1 VSLPTIVAEGLC
13 KKFRVYRSPRDVL
26 WEVLTG
32 RPRHI
37 DFVALDDVSF
47 TVQKGEVVGLIGR
60 NGAGKSTLLKI
71 LAGTLVATA
80 GKLEVNGRVS
90 AILELGTGFNPEY
103 TGRENIYLGGL
114 CLGLK
119 RDEIRSREAEI
130 ISFSELEEFID
141 RPFKTYSSGMQA
153 RLTFS
158 VVASVK
164 PRILI
169 IDEALSVG
177 DAKFQRK
184 CFALLQSLKARGVS
198 ILFVS
203 HDPQSI
209 QQIADRVIVIDKGSI
224 VFDGD
229 CGQGIK
235 QYTRLLF
242 EGEIESTMKD
252 PRVPG
257 RTNDVEDGLDM
268 QVSKSNL
275 TGDCLHL
282 DTINTHLG
290 TQTSLEPSMCRAEEP
305 REYPEMAPKEMR
317 YGSGI
322 IRIDALKIVNA
333 EGEPTTW
340 VVCGEPFSILLRVLA
355 KHETEAFSAGFRLT
369 TVQGLTVYGT
379 SSALQNRTF
388 HCRAGESLEVV
399 FRCEG
404 NLAPGTY
411 FLTAAIAQS
420 DTVMFDRRVDAVA
433 LRVIGR
439 IGAYD
444 ASLTNLRAIIESRAP
459 RDVGTGLIQDTAYPS
474 P

>member
-1 VSLPTIVAEGLC
+1 VSLPAIVTEGLC
-13 KKFRVYRSPRDVL
+13 KKFRVYRTPRDVM

-32 RPRHI
+32 RPRHS
-37 DFVALDDVSF
+37 DFIALDDVSF

-71 LAGTLVATA
+71 LAGTLAATA
-80 GKLEVNGRVS
+80 GRLEVNGRVS

-119 RDEIRSREAEI
+119 REEIRSREAEI
-130 ISFSELEEFID
+130 ISFSELEDFID

-158 VVASVK
+158 VAASVK
-164 PRILI
+164 PGILI

-184 CFALLQSLKARGVS
+184 CFALLQSFKARGVS
-198 ILFVS
+198 IVFVS
-203 HDPQSI
+203 HDPQSVQHI
-209 QQIADRVIVIDKGSI
+209 SDRVIVLDKGCI
-224 VFDGD
+224 LFNGD

-242 EGEIESTMKD
+242 EGEVESATED
-252 PRVPG
+252 ARVPG
-257 RTNDVEDGLDM
+257 RTNGVEDDIDTQASRDKFAGDSL
-268 QVSKSNL
+268 QV
-275 TGDCLHL
+275 DAI
-282 DTINTHLG
+282 DVQLG
-290 TQTSLEPSMCRAEEP
+290 TQTSLEPGMRRAETQHEC
-305 REYPEMAPKEMR
+305 PEIVPKEMR
-317 YGSGI
+317 YGSGLV
-322 IRIDALKIVNA
+322 RIDTLMIVNA
-333 EGEPTTW
+333 EDESTTW
-340 VVCGEPFSILLRVLA
+340 VACGEPFSIVLRVFA
-355 KHETEAFSAGFRLT
+355 KHEIEAFSAGFRLT

-388 HCRAGESLEVV
+388 RCRAGESIEIV
-399 FRCEG
+399 FLCEG

-444 ASLTNLRAIIESRAP
+444 ASLTNLRAIIDSRAP
-459 RDVGTGLIQDTAYPS
+459 KDVKLIQNIAYPS
-474 P
+474 S

>member
-1 VSLPTIVAEGLC
+1 MSLPAIVTEGLC
-13 KKFRVYRSPRDVL
+13 KKFRVYRSPRDVV
-26 WEVLTG
+26 WEALTG
-32 RPRHI
+32 RPRHS
-37 DFVALDDVSF
+37 DFTALNDVSF

-71 LAGTLVATA
+71 LTGTLAATA
-80 GKLEVNGRVS
+80 GSLEVNGRVS
-90 AILELGTGFNPEY
+90 SILELGTGFNPEY
-103 TGRENIYLGGL
+103 TGRDNIYLGGL
-114 CLGLK
+114 CLGLT
-119 RDEIRSREAEI
+119 REEIRSREPEI
-130 ISFSELEEFID
+130 ISFSELEDFID

-158 VVASVK
+158 VAVSVK
-164 PRILI
+164 PGILI

-184 CFALLQSLKARGVS
+184 CFALLQSFKARGVS

-203 HDPQSI
+203 HDPQAV
-209 QQIADRVIVIDKGSI
+209 QHIADRVIVLERGCV
-224 VFDGD
+224 VFNGD

-242 EGEIESTMKD
+242 EGEVESVKEAPVPD
-252 PRVPG
+252 P
-257 RTNDVEDGLDM
+257 TNVVEDGGDM
-268 QVSKSNL
+268 QESKDHFA
-275 TGDCLHL
+275 GDSLQVL
-282 DTINTHLG
+282 DTHLG
-290 TQTSLEPSMCRAEEP
+290 TQRSLEPGTHRAGTPETP
-305 REYPEMAPKEMR
+305 GEYPEMAPKEMR

-322 IRIDALKIVNA
+322 VRIDALKIVNA

-340 VVCGEPFSILLRVLA
+340 VVYDEPFSIVLRVSA
-355 KHETEAFSAGFRLT
+355 KREIEDFSAGFRLT

-388 HCRAGESLEVV
+388 RCRAGESIEIV

-404 NLAPGTY
+404 NLTSGTY

-439 IGAYD
+439 SRAYD
-444 ASLTNLRAIIESRAP
+444 ASLANLRAIIECRATTLETVAN
-459 RDVGTGLIQDTAYPS
+459 D
-474 P
+474 

>member
-71 LAGTLVATA
+71 LAGTLAATA

-158 VVASVK
+158 VAASVK

-224 VFDGD
+224 VFNGN
-229 CGQGIK
+229 CGQGMK
-235 QYTRLLF
+235 HYTRLLF
-242 EGEIESTMKD
+242 EGQIESATKD
-252 PRVPG
+252 AHVQGP
-257 RTNDVEDGLDM
+257 TNDVEDGAVQANRGYLA
-268 QVSKSNL
+268 
-275 TGDCLHL
+275 GDCLHV
-282 DTINTHLG
+282 DTIDTHLG
-290 TQTSLEPSMCRAEEP
+290 TQASLEPSMCKAETP
-305 REYPEMAPKEMR
+305 RECPEMALKEMR
-317 YGSGI
+317 YGSGLL
-322 IRIDALKIVNA
+322 RIDALKIVNA
-333 EGEPTTW
+333 ESESTTW
-340 VVCGEPFSILLRVLA
+340 VVCDEPFSIVLRVLA
-355 KHETEAFSAGFRLT
+355 ERETEAFSAGFRLT